1 MMKTQKMRQMKSRKT
16 KNKQKTKISSKISS
30 NISSNI
36 SSKNSSNIS
45 YKKKNYNNKTKKHD
59 YKKFNF
65 KKLRCS
71 PKEKNNFNSFTCYTN
86 DSLYKLRDQWNKK
99 HPDKLIKTND
109 PKEIHN
115 KLTFYLSSVCKTESC
130 WLKQNKD
137 FGKISDDILDSF
149 APESPSEW
157 KTNPN
162 EWLSSIDIDKVMKQY
177 KKAYKCFE
185 FIGPSPIDFDKKL
198 SYGECVW
205 NELCNFSLANQ
216 IKKGKNKIGIIFNTD
231 THNKSGAHWIS
242 LFINIKK
249 KKICFFDSVGSK
261 ITPEINKFVDRIKE
275 QGHKL
280 NPKINFKYE
289 DSGGTE
295 HQNGNTECGIYS
307 LFFIIHMLQDKTSE
321 SFYKSHIIKDD
332 QIQNYRKIYFN
343 EEL

>member
-1 MMKTQKMRQMKSRKT
+1 MKKTQKNKLSRFKRT
-16 KNKQKTKISSKISS
+16 KNK
-30 NISSNI
+30 
-36 SSKNSSNIS
+36 
-45 YKKKNYNNKTKKHD
+45 YKTKKHD
-59 YKKFNF
+59 YKNFSF

-71 PKEKNNFNSFTCYTN
+71 PKEKNKINSFSCYTN
-86 DSLYKLRDQWNKK
+86 DSLYKLRDQWNKRHSNK
-99 HPDKLIKTND
+99 MIKTND
-109 PKEIHN
+109 PKEIHSM
-115 KLTFYLSSVCKTESC
+115 LSSYLNNVCKTESC

-137 FGKISDDILDSF
+137 FGKISEDIIDSF
-149 APESPSEW
+149 APVSPSEW

-162 EWLSSIDIDKVMKQY
+162 EWLSSVDIDKVMNQY

-185 FIGPSPIDFDKKL
+185 FIGPSPIDFDTKT
-198 SYGECVW
+198 SHGECVW

-231 THNKSGAHWIS
+231 PHNKSGSHWIS

-249 KKICFFDSVGSK
+249 KIICFFDSVGTKQSK
-261 ITPEINKFVDRIKE
+261 EIMKLVNRIID

-280 NPKINFKYE
+280 NPKINFKFE
-289 DSGGTE
+289 NNNGVE
-295 HQNGNTECGIYS
+295 HQNENTECGIYS

-321 SFYKSHIIKDD
+321 SFYKTHIIKDD

>member
-1 MMKTQKMRQMKSRKT
+1 MKKTQKNKLTKIKRM
-16 KNKQKTKISSKISS
+16 KNK
-30 NISSNI
+30 
-36 SSKNSSNIS
+36 
-45 YKKKNYNNKTKKHD
+45 YKTKKHD
-59 YKKFNF
+59 YKNFSF

-71 PKEKNNFNSFTCYTN
+71 PKEKNKINRFTCYTN
-86 DSLYKLRDQWNKK
+86 DSLYKLRDQWNKN
-99 HPDKLIKTND
+99 HSDKLIKTND
-109 PKEIHN
+109 PKEIHSM
-115 KLTFYLSSVCKTESC
+115 LSSYLSNVCKTESC

-137 FGKISDDILDSF
+137 FGKISEDIINSF
-149 APESPSEW
+149 APVSPSEW

-162 EWLSSIDIDKVMKQY
+162 EWLSSVDIDKVMNQY

-185 FIGPSPIDFDKKL
+185 FIGPSPIDFDTKT
-198 SYGECVW
+198 SHGECVW

-231 THNKSGAHWIS
+231 PHNKSGSHWIS

-249 KKICFFDSVGSK
+249 KVICFFDSVGTKPSK
-261 ITPEINKFVDRIKE
+261 EIIKLVNRIID

-280 NPKINFKYE
+280 NPKINFKFE
-289 DSGGTE
+289 HSDGIE
-295 HQNGNTECGIYS
+295 HQYKNTECGIYS

-321 SFYKSHIIKDD
+321 NFYKNHIIKDD

>member
-1 MMKTQKMRQMKSRKT
+1 MMRTQKKSQMRQMKSKRM
-16 KNKQKTKISSKISS
+16 KNRQTRRSINNNYK
-30 NISSNI
+30 
-36 SSKNSSNIS
+36 KNS
-45 YKKKNYNNKTKKHD
+45 KTKKHD
-59 YKKFNF
+59 YKTFNF

-71 PKEKNNFNSFTCYTN
+71 PKEQKDYNNFTCYTN
-86 DSLYKLRDQWNKK
+86 ESLYKLRDQWNKM
-99 HPDKLIKTND
+99 HSDKLIKTND

-115 KLTFYLSSVCKTESC
+115 KLTFYLSNVCKTESC

-137 FGKISDDILDSF
+137 FGKITQDIQDSF
-149 APESPSEW
+149 APVSPSEW

-162 EWLSSIDIDKVMKQY
+162 EWLSSVDIDKVMNQY

-216 IKKGKNKIGIIFNTD
+216 IKNGKNKIGIIFNTD
-231 THNKSGAHWIS
+231 PHNKSGSHWIS

-249 KKICFFDSVGSK
+249 KRIFFFDSVGTK
-261 ITPEINKFVDRIKE
+261 ITPEIMNLVNRIIE

-280 NPKINFKYE
+280 NPKINFKFD
-289 DSGGTE
+289 DSAGVE
-295 HQNGNTECGIYS
+295 HQYKNTECGIYS
-307 LFFIIHMLQDKTSE
+307 LFFIIHMLQDKTRE
-321 SFYKSHIIKDD
+321 DFFKSHIIKDD

>member
-1 MMKTQKMRQMKSRKT
+1 M
-16 KNKQKTKISSKISS
+16 
-30 NISSNI
+30 
-36 SSKNSSNIS
+36 
-45 YKKKNYNNKTKKHD
+45 
-59 YKKFNF
+59 
-65 KKLRCS
+65 
-71 PKEKNNFNSFTCYTN
+71 
-86 DSLYKLRDQWNKK
+86 
-99 HPDKLIKTND
+99 IKTND
-109 PKEIHN
+109 PKEIHSM
-115 KLTFYLSSVCKTESC
+115 LSSYLNNVCKTESC

-137 FGKISDDILDSF
+137 FGKISEDIIDSF

-162 EWLSSIDIDKVMKQY
+162 EWLSSVDIDKVMNQY

-185 FIGPSPIDFDKKL
+185 FIGPSPIDFDTKT

-231 THNKSGAHWIS
+231 PHNKSGSHWIS

-249 KKICFFDSVGSK
+249 KIICFFDSVGTKPSK
-261 ITPEINKFVDRIKE
+261 EIMKLVNRIID

-280 NPKINFKYE
+280 NPKINFKFE
-289 DSGGTE
+289 HSDGVE
-295 HQNGNTECGIYS
+295 HQYKNTECGIYS

-321 SFYKSHIIKDD
+321 SFYKNHIIKDD

-343 EEL
+343 ERL

>member
-1 MMKTQKMRQMKSRKT
+1 MKKTQKNKLTKFKRM
-16 KNKQKTKISSKISS
+16 KNK
-30 NISSNI
+30 
-36 SSKNSSNIS
+36 
-45 YKKKNYNNKTKKHD
+45 YKTKKHD
-59 YKKFNF
+59 YKNFSF

-71 PKEKNNFNSFTCYTN
+71 PKEKNKINSFTCYTN
-86 DSLYKLRDQWNKK
+86 DSLYKLRDQWNKRHSNK
-99 HPDKLIKTND
+99 MIKTND
-109 PKEIHN
+109 PKEIHSM
-115 KLTFYLSSVCKTESC
+115 LSSYLNNVCKTESC

-137 FGKISDDILDSF
+137 FGKISEDIIDSF
-149 APESPSEW
+149 APVSPNEW

-162 EWLSSIDIDKVMKQY
+162 EWLSSVDIDKVMNQY

-185 FIGPSPIDFDKKL
+185 FIGPSPIDFDTKT
-198 SYGECVW
+198 SHGECVW

-231 THNKSGAHWIS
+231 PHNKSGSHWIS

-249 KKICFFDSVGSK
+249 KIICFFDSVGTKQSK
-261 ITPEINKFVDRIKE
+261 EIMKLVNRIID

-280 NPKINFKYE
+280 NPKINFKFE
-289 DSGGTE
+289 NNNGVE
-295 HQNGNTECGIYS
+295 HQNENTECGIYS

-321 SFYKSHIIKDD
+321 SFYKNHIIKDD

>member
-1 MMKTQKMRQMKSRKT
+1 MKSRKS
-16 KNKQKTKISSKISS
+16 KNKQRTKRSS
-30 NISSNI
+30 NN
-36 SSKNSSNIS
+36 S
-45 YKKKNYNNKTKKHD
+45 YKNNNNNNKTKTKKHD
-59 YKKFNF
+59 YKNFNF

-71 PKEKNNFNSFTCYTN
+71 PKEKNNFNTFTCYTN
-86 DSLYKLRDQWNKK
+86 DSLYKLRDQWNKR
-99 HPDKLIKTND
+99 HSDKLIKTND
-109 PKEIHN
+109 SKEIHN
-115 KLTFYLSSVCKTESC
+115 KLTFYLSNVCKTESC

-137 FGKISDDILDSF
+137 FGKISEDILDSF
-149 APESPSEW
+149 APISPDEW
-157 KTNPN
+157 KKNPN

-231 THNKSGAHWIS
+231 PHNKSGAHWIS

-249 KKICFFDSVGSK
+249 KTFTFFDSTGSK
-261 ITPEINKFVDRIKE
+261 ITQEIKNFVDRIKD
-275 QGHKL
+275 QGYKL

-295 HQNGNTECGIYS
+295 HQYGNTECGIYS
-307 LFFIIHMLQDKTSE
+307 LFFIIHMLQDKTNE
-321 SFYKSHIIKDD
+321 SFYKNHIISDKDV
-332 QIQNYRKIYFN
+332 QHYRNIYFN

>member
-1 MMKTQKMRQMKSRKT
+1 MARTH
-16 KNKQKTKISSKISS
+16 KNKQMRFVKSKRMKNNQKTKR
-30 NISSNI
+30 NIN
-36 SSKNSSNIS
+36 NR
-45 YKKKNYNNKTKKHD
+45 NNKTKKHD
-59 YKKFNF
+59 YKNFNF

-71 PKEKNNFNSFTCYTN
+71 PKEKNKFNSFTCYTN
-86 DSLYKLRDQWNKK
+86 ESLYKLRDQWNKK

-109 PKEIHN
+109 AKEIHS

-130 WLKQNKD
+130 WLKQDKD
-137 FGKISDDILDSF
+137 FGKISEDNIDSF
-149 APESPSEW
+149 APISPEEW
-157 KTNPN
+157 KKNPN
-162 EWLSSIDIDKVMKQY
+162 EWLSSVDIDKVMGQY

-216 IKKGKNKIGIIFNTD
+216 IKNGKNKIGIIFNTD
-231 THNKSGAHWIS
+231 PHNKSGAHWIS

-249 KKICFFDSVGSK
+249 KKIFFFDSVGTK
-261 ITPEINKFVDRIKE
+261 ISPEIMKLIDRIIE

-280 NPKINFKYE
+280 NPKINFKFD
-289 DSGGTE
+289 DSDGVE
-295 HQNGNTECGIYS
+295 HQYENTECGIYS

-321 SFYKSHIIKDD
+321 DFYKNHIIKDN

>member
-1 MMKTQKMRQMKSRKT
+1 MARTHKNRQMRFMKSKRM
-16 KNKQKTKISSKISS
+16 KNNQKTKR
-30 NISSNI
+30 NINN
-36 SSKNSSNIS
+36 K
-45 YKKKNYNNKTKKHD
+45 NNKTKKHD
-59 YKKFNF
+59 YKNFNF

-71 PKEKNNFNSFTCYTN
+71 PKEKNKFNSYTCYTN
-86 DSLYKLRDQWNKK
+86 ESLYKLRDQWNKK

-109 PKEIHN
+109 AKEIHS

-130 WLKQNKD
+130 WLKQDKD
-137 FGKISDDILDSF
+137 FGKISEDIIDSF
-149 APESPSEW
+149 APVSPDEW
-157 KTNPN
+157 KKNPN
-162 EWLSSIDIDKVMKQY
+162 EWLSSVDIDKVMGQY

-198 SYGECVW
+198 SAGNCVW

-231 THNKSGAHWIS
+231 PHNKSGAHWIS

-249 KKICFFDSVGSK
+249 KIICFFDSVGTKVSSEIMNLVNR
-261 ITPEINKFVDRIKE
+261 ITD

-280 NPKINFKYE
+280 NPKINFKFQHS
-289 DSGGTE
+289 DGVE
-295 HQNGNTECGIYS
+295 HQYENTECGIYS
-307 LFFIIHMLQDKTSE
+307 LFFIIHMLQDKTSDD
-321 SFYKSHIIKDD
+321 FYKNHIIKDD

>member
-1 MMKTQKMRQMKSRKT
+1 MARTHKNRQMRFVKSKRMKNNQNT
-16 KNKQKTKISSKISS
+16 KR
-30 NISSNI
+30 NIN
-36 SSKNSSNIS
+36 NR
-45 YKKKNYNNKTKKHD
+45 NNKTKKHD
-59 YKKFNF
+59 YKTFNF

-71 PKEKNNFNSFTCYTN
+71 PKDKKDYNNFTCYTN
-86 DSLYKLRDQWNKK
+86 ESLYKLRDQWNKK

-109 PKEIHN
+109 SKEIHS

-130 WLKQNKD
+130 WLKQDKD
-137 FGKISDDILDSF
+137 FGKISEDIIDSF
-149 APESPSEW
+149 APISPDEW
-157 KTNPN
+157 KSNPN
-162 EWLSSIDIDKVMKQY
+162 EWLSSVDIDKVMSQY

-231 THNKSGAHWIS
+231 PHNKSGAHWIS

-249 KKICFFDSVGSK
+249 KKIFFFDSVGTKVTS
-261 ITPEINKFVDRIKE
+261 EIMKLVNRIID

-280 NPKINFKYE
+280 NPKINFKFD
-289 DSGGTE
+289 DSNGVE
-295 HQNGNTECGIYS
+295 HQYENTECGIYS
-307 LFFIIHMLQDKTSE
+307 LFFVIHMLQDKTSDD
-321 SFYKSHIIKDD
+321 FYKNHIIKDN